1 MLRKIPNISD
11 YSVFDCYFF
20 SLNTC
25 FIFLIMASIVSFY
38 SLTILKRFFTS
49 LIMLSPG
56 SFGLSI
62 IICFEKKNYLEINE

>member
-25 FIFLIMASIVSFY
+25 FIFLIMASVVSFY

-56 SFGLSI
+56 SSGLSI
-62 IICFEKKNYLEINE
+62 IICFEKKKII